1 MRKVLSRERTHW
13 ATNHELFD
21 VSVTPETVRLVGE
34 QSVLDT
40 IDSVKLDT
48 INVSGLSELTIVK
61 SEIIIPAGT
70 RLLDEA
76 GKLED
81 DNTASVT
88 VDIRESTSERVFE
101 QMAIEVEGL
110 GDGLS
115 ATLDVYAVD
124 LHVEGRVSLVSILKR
139 SDIRV
144 LVDVTNLSAG
154 EYDLDLFAL
163 IRDEESTVELQTSLF
178 SGDVSVTTVHV
189 TLRPSS

>member
-1 MRKVLSRERTHW
+1 M
-13 ATNHELFD
+13 
-21 VSVTPETVRLVGE
+21 
-34 QSVLDT
+34 
-40 IDSVKLDT
+40 
-48 INVSGLSELTIVK
+48 SELTIVK

-178 SGDVSVTTVHV
+178 SDDAPVTTVHV

>member
-1 MRKVLSRERTHW
+1 M
-13 ATNHELFD
+13 
-21 VSVTPETVRLVGE
+21 SVTPETVRLVGE
-34 QSVLDT
+34 RSVLDT

-81 DNTASVT
+81 DNTVSVT

-178 SGDVSVTTVHV
+178 SGDVPVTTVHV